1 MTRKLLFKIVF
12 ILILLFFFI
21 TNFKIEN
28 DPLHKRTFNISLSE
42 KKNGT
47 PAKKNIADELYFKN
61 GKLYSDFLNEK
72 FNYNYI
78 KYRINKDSIY
88 IDDTDT
94 EVRYL
99 EVEAVETDD
108 NNQTIYVNFITS
120 EWNIDG
126 VIRITKN
133 DKVKRYYDLSGREK
147 GGKPKKEKKQKKRM
161 LQIVK

>member
-1 MTRKLLFKIVF
+1 MF

-42 KKNGT
+42 NKNGT

>member
-12 ILILLFFFI
+12 ILILLFFFVTGFMI
-21 TNFKIEN
+21 DH

-42 KKNGT
+42 TKNGVV
-47 PAKKNIADELYFKN
+47 AKKNIADELYFKN

-88 IDDTDT
+88 VDETDT

-99 EVEAVETDD
+99 EVEAVETND
-108 NNQTIYVNFITS
+108 NDQTIYINFVTS

-126 VIRITKN
+126 VIKITKN
-133 DKVKRYYDLSGREK
+133 DKLKRYYDLSGREK
-147 GGKPKKEKKQKKRM
+147 GGKPKKEKKNKKRI
-161 LQIVK
+161 LETVK

>member
-1 MTRKLLFKIVF
+1 MNRKLLFKIVF
-12 ILILLFFFI
+12 ILILLFFFV
-21 TNFKIEN
+21 TGFMIEH
-28 DPLHKRTFNISLSE
+28 DPLHKRTFTISLSE
-42 KKNGT
+42 NKNGIV
-47 PAKKNIADELYFKN
+47 AKKNIADELYFKN

-108 NNQTIYVNFITS
+108 NNQTIYINFITS

-126 VIRITKN
+126 AIKITKN
-133 DKVKRYYDLSGREK
+133 DKIKRYYDLSGREK